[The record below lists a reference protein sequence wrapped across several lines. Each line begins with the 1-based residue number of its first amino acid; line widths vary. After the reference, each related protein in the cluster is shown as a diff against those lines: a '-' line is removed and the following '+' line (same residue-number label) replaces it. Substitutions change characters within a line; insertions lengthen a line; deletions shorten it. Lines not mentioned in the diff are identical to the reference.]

1 MIQLI
6 FSQRVFFVI
15 TLALF
20 SASSCGVARYQKDML
35 RYVRNQSGPDM
46 GVGASAAVG
55 GSGSVKATDHG
66 ETPTGYAASAA
77 DITSPQADTEAV
89 SQDAM
94 SGQMQGSR
102 MVDEPVI
109 IPEAAATES
118 LQADLQR
125 NAVAHHLPSAGGVQE
140 KAMKKLT
147 ARMER
152 KLRKQGNEIDFRNN
166 TPLELFLMIMSGAG
180 LVLGIFGIGLGW
192 FVFIVAGGIWLY
204 YKLVVNKQ

>member
-35 RYVRNQSGPDM
+35 RYVRNPSGPDM
-46 GVGASAAVG
+46 GSDAPASFGGSGMIKETDPVETSTGNTASAAG
-55 GSGSVKATDHG
+55 
-66 ETPTGYAASAA
+66 
-77 DITSPQADTEAV
+77 ITFRQADTEAV
-89 SQDAM
+89 SQDAIA
-94 SGQMQGSR
+94 GQVQVSR
-102 MVDEPVI
+102 MVDEPATN
-109 IPEAAATES
+109 PDAAATES

-125 NAVAHHLPSAGGVQE
+125 NAVAHHMPSAGGVQE
-140 KAMKKLT
+140 KAVKKLT

>member
-1 MIQLI
+1 M
-6 FSQRVFFVI
+6 
-15 TLALF
+15 TLVLF

-46 GVGASAAVG
+46 GSDAPASLTGSAMVRPTDPGEIPTVVPASADG
-55 GSGSVKATDHG
+55 R
-66 ETPTGYAASAA
+66 
-77 DITSPQADTEAV
+77 TSRQADTEAF
-89 SQDAM
+89 SQDA
-94 SGQMQGSR
+94 SAGQIQGSPI
-102 MVDEPVI
+102 MNEGAMIAD
-109 IPEAAATES
+109 AATPEFIPNG
-118 LQADLQR
+118 LQR
-125 NAVAHHLPSAGGVQE
+125 NAVVGDVPSTGAVQE
-140 KAMKKLT
+140 KAVRKLS

-204 YKLVVNKQ
+204 YKLVVNKK